1 MRNKSTIAK
10 LLSEEDINVVQ
21 KQATTA
27 SFDVKNREL
36 VLPIWKDEMSDNIA
50 DLLVCHEIGHAL
62 YTSENMLNE
71 MIERKIEKT
80 FVNVIEDARIEKM
93 VQQKYAGSRSV
104 FLKGYKE
111 LIDKDFFGTKDKDI
125 SKMNLIDRINLYYK
139 GTSDTPFAE
148 QEKIWVKKVGNVK
161 TEDDVLNLAEELYK
175 WMQENKESQGE
186 EPEQGQESQSS
197 AGSETSQEQSQS
209 SGSEESTNNDSGQ
222 TQSQG
227 SNNEEGDEEQDGS
240 TAQLKQDSE
249 ETEGTQEIITNGQEG
264 GQSQGEEFTATTDT
278 SYNNKFNEVRDIDAK
293 DRNYSFIPKVKLDK
307 AIISPKEIFEIC
319 RKHYKITEATDSN
332 HVKFISSTTEELK
345 GIKNDSKKV
354 ISYMVKEFE
363 MKKSADLYKRATVS
377 KTGSLNMGALHS
389 YKFNEDLFAKVT
401 TMPGATNHAMVM
413 FLDWSGSMADNLP
426 QTLKQLFNLVW
437 FCNRVKIPFEV
448 YAFTDAWNGSR
459 YYGNEEGVTKIQDF
473 KSGDMIIN
481 DVKLL
486 NYLSSKMNK
495 NDQDE
500 MMDYLWKMCQAWVG
514 FRDWRNDGYPITPP
528 KKLTLGGTPLNHAIV
543 TAMDILPKYKK
554 ETGVQRLNTV
564 FLTDG
569 YSHTVQKKYVVID
582 DKKTDDYVSSTFVQ
596 SVVTDPIT
604 NTTIIQESN
613 SGFRRRHVSQTT
625 MLLKLLKKRVPDMNI
640 LGFFIAGSGRK
651 GYVKKDIIMEE
662 MNCSWEEAGTYLK
675 EINKNKVLVNSKKEG
690 YDEHYLM
697 PGGEKLDIESGDLDV
712 EVGASKANLKRAFV
726 KASKGK
732 VTSRVLLNKF
742 IQMVA

>member
-36 VLPIWKDEMSDNIA
+36 VLPIWKDEMSDNIS

-62 YTSENMLNE
+62 YTSEAMLKK
-71 MIERKIEKT
+71 MIDRKIEKT

-93 VQQKYAGSRSV
+93 VQQKYAGSRTV

-111 LIDKDFFGTKDKDI
+111 LVDKDFFGTKDKDI
-125 SKMNLIDRINLYYK
+125 SKMNLIDRINLHYK
-139 GTSDTPFAE
+139 SVSNVPFSE
-148 QEKIWVKKVGNVK
+148 QEKIWVEKVNNVK

-186 EPEQGQESQSS
+186 ELEQGQGQQNQSS
-197 AGSETSQEQSQS
+197 AGSETSQEQNQS
-209 SGSEESTNNDSGQ
+209 SGSEESDSNDSGQ

-227 SNNEEGDEEQDGS
+227 
-240 TAQLKQDSE
+240 K
-249 ETEGTQEIITNGQEG
+249 
-264 GQSQGEEFTATTDT
+264 EFTATTDT
-278 SYNNKFNEVRDIDAK
+278 SYNNKFNEVRDTDAE
-293 DRNYSFIPKVKLDK
+293 DREYSFIPKVKLDK
-307 AIISPKEIFEIC
+307 TIISPKEIFEIC
-319 RKHYKITEATDSN
+319 RKHYNRELDSD
-332 HVKFISSTTEELK
+332 HSKFVSTTTEEFK
-345 GIKNDSKKV
+345 SIKNDSKKV

-389 YKFNEDLFAKVT
+389 YKFNEDLFAKIT

-413 FLDWSGSMADNLP
+413 FLDWSGSLSENLP

-459 YYGNEEGVTKIQDF
+459 YDGNYESIQIQDF
-473 KSGDMIIN
+473 KSGDMIIS

-500 MMDYLWKMCQAWVG
+500 MMDYLWKMCQAWLG
-514 FRDWRNDGYPITPP
+514 YRDWRNGGYPMSPP
-528 KKLTLGGTPLNHAIV
+528 TKLTLGGTPLNHAII

-554 ETGVQRLNTV
+554 ETGVQKLNTV

-569 YSHTVQKKYVVID
+569 YSHTITKKYVIID
-582 DKKTDDYVSSTFVQ
+582 DKETDNYVSSTFSK
-596 SVVTDPIT
+596 SVITDPIT
-604 NTTIIQESN
+604 NTTIIQESK
-613 SGFRRRHVSQTT
+613 SGYRRRAVSQTT

-651 GYVKKDIIMEE
+651 GYVKKDIIMDE
-662 MNCSWEEAGTYLK
+662 MDCSWEEAGTYAK
-675 EINKNKVLVNSKKEG
+675 EIHKNKVLVNSNKEG

-732 VTSRVLLNKF
+732 ISSRILLNKF
-742 IQMVA
+742 IQKVA